1 MKFVTIR
8 DFRSRS
14 AMIQRELPV
23 EKELVLTSNGK
34 PVAIISSVTEKDME
48 ETLNVIRRA
57 RASLA
62 MNILQRGSEKKG
74 KSAISPADINVEIG
88 HVRKKRGKRA

>member
-14 AMIQRELPV
+14 AMIQKELPL

-34 PVAIISSVTEKDME
+34 PVAIISSVTENDME
-48 ETLNVIRRA
+48 EALGAIRRA
-57 RASLA
+57 RAALA
-62 MNILQRGSEKKG
+62 MNLIQRESAKKG
-74 KSAISPADINVEIG
+74 RERMPLSEINAEIKEA
-88 HVRKKRGKRA
+88 RKRRK

>member
-14 AMIQRELPV
+14 AMIQKELPL

-34 PVAIISSVTEKDME
+34 PVAIISSVTENDME
-48 ETLNVIRRA
+48 EALGAIRRA
-57 RASLA
+57 RAALA
-62 MNILQRGSEKKG
+62 MNLIQRESAKKG
-74 KSAISPADINVEIG
+74 RGRMTLSEINAEIKET
-88 HVRKKRGKRA
+88 RKRRK

>member
-14 AMIQRELPV
+14 AMIQRELPL

-34 PVAIISSVTEKDME
+34 PVAIISSVTENDME
-48 ETLNVIRRA
+48 EALGAIRRA
-57 RASLA
+57 RAALA
-62 MNILQRGSEKKG
+62 ANLIQREAAKKG
-74 KSAISPADINVEIG
+74 RAGMPLSEINAEIKEA
-88 HVRKKRGKRA
+88 RKRRK

>member
-14 AMIQRELPV
+14 AMIQKELPL

-34 PVAIISSVTEKDME
+34 PVAIISSVTENDME
-48 ETLNVIRRA
+48 EALMAIRRA
-57 RASLA
+57 RTALA
-62 MNILQRGSEKKG
+62 MNLIQRESAKKARGSMPLAEVN
-74 KSAISPADINVEIG
+74 AEIKEA
-88 HVRKKRGKRA
+88 RKRRK